1 MKKTVYEWL
10 MAVGHRAGCHQ
21 RADRSFYWK
30 GRKFPLCARCTG
42 VLVGYILAVP
52 AYTVCRKNVS
62 VYAVC
67 CIPLVIDGLTQ
78 LWEWQVST
86 NRRRFATGGFSG
98 IWYLLYGDNV
108 AVIRKKFNAKELVKD
123 VLSKLRYGN

>member
-62 VYAVC
+62 VYPTGDRRFNSAMGVAGVYQSKKIC
-67 CIPLVIDGLTQ
+67 
-78 LWEWQVST
+78 
-86 NRRRFATGGFSG
+86 NRRFSG

>member
-52 AYTVCRKNVS
+52 AYTVCRKNVRRVCRLLYPTGDRRFNS
-62 VYAVC
+62 AMGVAGVYQSKKIC
-67 CIPLVIDGLTQ
+67 
-78 LWEWQVST
+78 
-86 NRRRFATGGFSG
+86 NRRFSG

>member
-86 NRRRFATGGFSG
+86 NRRRCNRRFSG

>member
-1 MKKTVYEWL
+1 
-10 MAVGHRAGCHQ
+10 MADGSWSSSGMPSTRRQELLLERHEVSAVCPMHR
-21 RADRSFYWK
+21 RS
-30 GRKFPLCARCTG
+30 GG
-42 VLVGYILAVP
+42 IILAVP

-86 NRRRFATGGFSG
+86 NRRRFATGVLAGYG
-98 IWYLLYGDNV
+98 ICSMAITLLL
-108 AVIRKKFNAKELVKD
+108 FVKN
-123 VLSKLRYGN
+123 LMLRSW

>member
-42 VLVGYILAVP
+42 VLVGYSRCASVYGLQKERER
-52 AYTVCRKNVS
+52 VCRLLYPTGDRRFNSAMGVAG
-62 VYAVC
+62 VYQSKKIC
-67 CIPLVIDGLTQ
+67 
-78 LWEWQVST
+78 
-86 NRRRFATGGFSG
+86 NRRFSG

>member
-62 VYAVC
+62 VYAVWLYPTGDRRFNSAMGVAGVYQSKKIC
-67 CIPLVIDGLTQ
+67 
-78 LWEWQVST
+78 
-86 NRRRFATGGFSG
+86 NRRFSG

>member
-67 CIPLVIDGLTQ
+67 CDRRFNSAMGVAGVYQSKKIC
-78 LWEWQVST
+78 
-86 NRRRFATGGFSG
+86 NRRFSG

>member
-30 GRKFPLCARCTG
+30 GMKFPLCARCTG

-86 NRRRFATGGFSG
+86 NRRRFATGALAGYG
-98 IWYLLYGDNV
+98 ICSMAITLLL
-108 AVIRKKFNAKELVKD
+108 FVKN
-123 VLSKLRYGN
+123 LMLRSW

>member
-62 VYAVC
+62 LLYPTGDRRFNSAMGVAGVYQSKKIC
-67 CIPLVIDGLTQ
+67 
-78 LWEWQVST
+78 
-86 NRRRFATGGFSG
+86 NRRFSG